1 MKINLHH
8 NKVALLLGL
17 LLVINILVMRNFDKP
32 LKNEVC
38 LYGITSFEL
47 AKDISK
53 TKVIINSWSETD
65 KISVSMSLGFD
76 FLFILVYTSFI
87 TLMVY
92 KINTKLW
99 SGKSFYKVG
108 KILIYATF
116 IAGVFD
122 IIENISLIKLL
133 NGSTAQV
140 YATTAYY
147 FASIKF
153 AILLIGIIYLI
164 GNWVFSIFKISR

>member
-1 MKINLHH
+1 MKINLLN
-8 NKVALLLGL
+8 NKIALLLGL
-17 LLVINILVMRNFDKP
+17 LLIINILVMRNFDKP
-32 LKNEVC
+32 LKNKVC
-38 LYGITSFEL
+38 LHGITSFEL
-47 AKDISK
+47 AKDLSK
-53 TKVIINSWSETD
+53 TKAIINSWNETD

-87 TLMVY
+87 ALMIY

-108 KILIYATF
+108 KILMYATF

-133 NGSTAQV
+133 NGNTSQI

-147 FASIKF
+147 FASMKF
-153 AILLIGIIYLI
+153 TILLIGIIYLI
-164 GNWVFSIFKISR
+164 GNWVISIFKTNH